1 MNKKE
6 LWRKF
11 MSSGSVSD
19 YLEYKKARD
28 RELVRDIFDSE
39 VSPELAEEFIN
50 NFDSDFPAMDRK
62 KTNMIYDGEYSDD
75 DDKD

>member
-1 MNKKE
+1 MNKKD

-11 MSSGSVSD
+11 MSTGSVAD
-19 YLEYKKARD
+19 YLEYKRARD
-28 RELVRDIFDSE
+28 RELVRDIFEEE
-39 VSPELAEEFIN
+39 VSPEFAEEFIN

-62 KTNMIYDGEYSDD
+62 KPNMIYGEYSDD

>member
-11 MSSGSVSD
+11 MSTGSVSD

-28 RELVRDIFDSE
+28 RELVSDIFDSE
-39 VSPELAEEFIN
+39 VSPEFAQEFIN

-62 KTNMIYDGEYSDD
+62 KTDMIYEEYSDD